1 MNEPA
6 PPPHGPRGRRP
17 DDWSSADWP
26 PGAAADV
33 SGISVL
39 PGPAFT
45 AVFPP
50 DAGDAASAR
59 TAEFAADEATR
70 VLPSAAS
77 RPPAAVPLPAAGP
90 AGAPPSATTPLMP
103 PEPSAG
109 AALPPGAAP
118 FAGAAPAPMGVP
130 VGPAA
135 PSAPAAPGA
144 PGARD
149 PRRAGAPGGTRR
161 TIALVA
167 GPSP

>member
-26 PGAAADV
+26 PDAAADV
-33 SGISVL
+33 SDTSVL
-39 PGPAFT
+39 PGPAST

-77 RPPAAVPLPAAGP
+77 RPP
-90 AGAPPSATTPLMP
+90 PPPCRCP
-103 PEPSAG
+103 P
-109 AALPPGAAP
+109 
-118 FAGAAPAPMGVP
+118 P
-130 VGPAA
+130 V
-135 PSAPAAPGA
+135 
-144 PGARD
+144 
-149 PRRAGAPGGTRR
+149 RRARRRAPR
-161 TIALVA
+161 L
-167 GPSP
+167 P